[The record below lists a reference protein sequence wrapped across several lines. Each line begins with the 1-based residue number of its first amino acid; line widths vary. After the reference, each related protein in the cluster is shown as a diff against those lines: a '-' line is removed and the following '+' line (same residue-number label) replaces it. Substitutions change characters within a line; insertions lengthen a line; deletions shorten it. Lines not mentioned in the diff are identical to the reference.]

1 MIRHMGSLFISEP
14 KRLASLTVTKD
25 SRQPFF
31 TWKVTHGKSEFRKAD
46 GDEGRQRSMAEVTSP

>member
-25 SRQPFF
+25 SRQPVFNLESDA
-31 TWKVTHGKSEFRKAD
+31 WQIRVPQSR
-46 GDEGRQRSMAEVTSP
+46 R